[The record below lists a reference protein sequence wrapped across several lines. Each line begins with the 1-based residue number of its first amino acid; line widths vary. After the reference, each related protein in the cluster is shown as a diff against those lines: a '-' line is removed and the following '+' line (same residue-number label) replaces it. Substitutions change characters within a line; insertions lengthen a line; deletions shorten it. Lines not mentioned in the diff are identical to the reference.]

1 MKRKRDEKTENRSFK
16 TTTMQGLTVIKESVK
31 WEEETCLAHYNTH
44 GPIFDR
50 FFSIDEITAGKTFFG
65 LKFHGKFQFCKIS
78 GENVA
83 KFEVK
88 FIEGAENIV
97 KASIELHYSY
107 DDVRL
112 AICMPSIEKNPVYL
126 DHKFC
131 KELLIGNWV
140 AHHKKIEFTM
150 KFFLQVKK
158 NCI

>member
-31 WEEETCLAHYNTH
+31 WEEETCHAHYNTH

-65 LKFHGKFQFCKIS
+65 LKFHGNFQFCKIS
-78 GENVA
+78 GGNVA
-83 KFEVK
+83 RFEVK
-88 FIEGAENIV
+88 VIEGAENIV

-112 AICMPSIEKNPVYL
+112 AICMPSIEKNQFIMIMSFVRN
-126 DHKFC
+126 FSVV
-131 KELLIGNWV
+131 IGWFIT
-140 AHHKKIEFTM
+140 KK
-150 KFFLQVKK
+150 L
-158 NCI
+158 NSP